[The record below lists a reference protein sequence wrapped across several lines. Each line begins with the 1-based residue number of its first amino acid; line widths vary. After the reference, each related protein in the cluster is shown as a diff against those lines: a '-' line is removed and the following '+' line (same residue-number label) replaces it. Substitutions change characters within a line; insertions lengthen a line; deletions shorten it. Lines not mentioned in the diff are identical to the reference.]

1 MAGTVDFRARLCYRL
16 ATMPPPRLI
25 HILQRSRNARPDPE
39 TVARKLAHILI
50 PGRGARNPFFVEGA
64 RNLLAGLMTAFFLD
78 SGEMYLR
85 DVRSVLRTKEGVR
98 QALQRHPQTQY
109 LVELF
114 FPSEYIFQEILA
126 VLTDELARHEKI
138 SGIRFRP

>member
-1 MAGTVDFRARLCYRL
+1 
-16 ATMPPPRLI
+16 MPRPRLL

-50 PGRGARNPFFVEGA
+50 PRRDARNPFFVEGA
-64 RNLLAGLMTAFFLD
+64 RNLLAGLMTAFFLE

-85 DVRSVLRTKEGVR
+85 DVRSVLRTKEGMR

-126 VLTDELARHEKI
+126 VLSEELARHEKI
-138 SGIRFRP
+138 AGERIRP

>member
-1 MAGTVDFRARLCYRL
+1 MAGTVDFPARLCYRL
-16 ATMPPPRLI
+16 GTMPRPKMI
-25 HILQRSRNARPDPE
+25 HILQRSPNARPDPE
-39 TVARKLAHILI
+39 TAARKLAHILI
-50 PGRGARNPFFVEGA
+50 PRRGGRNPFFVEGA

-85 DVRSVLRTKEGVR
+85 DVLTAIRTREGVR
-98 QALQRHPQTQY
+98 QVLERHPQTRY

-114 FPSEYIFQEILA
+114 FPSEYIFHEILA

-138 SGIRFRP
+138 AGLRFRP